1 MSAIAILGHIIYHAF
16 GIEYKIADKTTC
28 LSAIYRIKRFSF
40 LFLFFFFFDL
50 RSFVFYLFEALDDV
64 LDVGLV
70 CIILDGDGL
79 GLEIGLDRLDALLET
94 DVLLDFLLTV
104 GTVHLWLRCQYDS
117 SDVFTKTD
125 SG

>member
-28 LSAIYRIKRFSF
+28 LSAIYRIKSFSF

-50 RSFVFYLFEALDDV
+50 RSLVLYLLEALDDV

-70 CIILDGDGL
+70 GIILDDDGL
-79 GLEIGLDRLDALLET
+79 GLEVGLDRLNALLKA
-94 DVLLDFLLTV
+94 DVLLDLLLTV
-104 GTVHLWLRCQYDS
+104 GTMHLWLSLQDNS
-117 SDVFTKTD
+117 LDVLGK
-125 SG
+125 